1 MRKILE
7 PVTDNKERARAAMKA
22 PSRGGSPSRAHKND
36 PTRGHHSKKAMG
48 GAPKVGGRPR

>member
-7 PVTDNKERARAAMKA
+7 PITDNKERARAAMKA

-36 PTRGHHSKKAMG
+36 STRGRHSKKPMG